1 MTARSIIAI
10 LLSLIASNLWAQ
22 RFYNLTADEVKVD
35 SVIPVVSIDMEL
47 PANHRDS
54 VYTAE
59 ILYPEYI
66 DMPEADVNNYLRLVG
81 NDIITPAALPVVSQ
95 NIIYSRKQPS
105 MLFSL
110 TPVVYRDGKYQY
122 LVSFMLKVSTES
134 VSRSKTLKAEE
145 EGTTERYAQHSVLAT
160 GRWAKI
166 SVASTGFYELTE
178 DVIRKAGFKDINKV
192 RVYGYGGN
200 LVPEVLNENY
210 IISHDDLKPVDMTTI
225 NGHHVFFA
233 EGPVSFASKGAATR
247 IRNPYSDKGY
257 YFITENAELND
268 TTEEALLAQWR
279 SSYAKHYTLYEND
292 GYAWFKGG
300 RNLVDN
306 VATTTDKPRAITLNV
321 PQHSNYAAGGTLT
334 VVTTAGASSSYTIHL
349 NDSLLG
355 TCKISLANYDK
366 AGNYSRTYRIKN
378 FKDVNTLKL
387 TCTSGG
393 PLRLDYAM
401 IYVQNIESDINLQ
414 QTAFPAA
421 EYVYNITNQD
431 HHADE
436 NVDMVIIIPTS
447 QKLLG
452 QAERLKRHHEEHD
465 GFTVRIVPADEL
477 YNEFSSGTPD
487 VSAYRRY
494 MKMMYDRAADDET
507 KMPRYLLLFGDC
519 VWDNRMLTVDCRKM
533 DVNDWLLCFES
544 ESSYNEVSCYVSD
557 DFNGM
562 LDDNESIMTD
572 SYYLG
577 TPDIGVGRF
586 PVTTV
591 EDAKVM
597 VDKTI
602 NYATNDNIGAWQNTL
617 LFMGDDGNDNLHMRD
632 VNIVAEDVINN
643 YPGYNVR
650 KIMWDAY
657 QREKSST
664 GARYPEVSALIKK
677 QQQEGALIMDYAGHG
692 SATAISHEYV
702 LELADFYQ
710 FTNQNLP
717 LWITASCDVGP
728 YDGVVATIGE
738 NVVTNP
744 KGGGIAFYGTT
755 RTVYANYNKHINDAF
770 VKNVLLINDGKR
782 NTLGDAT
789 RIAKTELVKKGLDRT
804 VNKLQYALLGDPA
817 LALNTPILTC
827 VVDSINGQPV
837 DTTEPLTLHANS
849 KVSISGHINN
859 NGTEVNDF
867 TGIIKTLVRDNR
879 ELVTCYDNEHEA
891 SEKFQFYDRSKS
903 LYNGTDSVRN
913 GRFNVKFVIPRDI
926 NYSNETGLITLFA
939 YTPDGNISAHG
950 ESAAFTLGGSEEV
963 YNDSIGPSLYCY
975 LNSTT
980 FQNGGNVNAT
990 PLFVAE
996 LSDNNGINASGTGIG
1011 HDMQLI
1017 IDNDKDKT
1025 FTLNDNFRYDF
1036 GSYTSGTTYMMM
1048 PELSVGMHTLQ
1059 FRAWDILNNPST
1071 TTLSFN
1077 VVNGLEPHI
1086 IDVNVTQNPARTG
1099 TTFVVTHDRPGSDVN
1114 IEIEIFDNSGRLLH
1128 KIQQSAVAGLSTTT
1142 IPWDLRTAI
1151 GACLQTG
1158 IYLYRVNIT
1167 CDNSTRASKTKKL
1180 IVVRN
1185 G

>member
-1 MTARSIIAI
+1 MTARSIIAF

-22 RFYNLTADEVKVD
+22 RFFNLTADEVKVD
-35 SVIPVVSIDMEL
+35 SVIPVVSMDMKL
-47 PANHRDS
+47 PANYKDS

-66 DMPEADVNNYLRLVG
+66 DMPEEDINNYQR
-81 NDIITPAALPVVSQ
+81 ITGCDTTTPSPLPAVAQHV
-95 NIIYSRKQPS
+95 IFSRKQPS

-110 TPVVYRDGKYQY
+110 TPVVYREGRYQY
-122 LVSFMLKVSTES
+122 LVSFMLKVTSAP
-134 VSRSKTLKAEE
+134 VGKAKALRAPALASD
-145 EGTTERYAQHSVLAT
+145 ERYAPHSVLAT

-166 SVASTGFYELTE
+166 SVASTGIYELTE
-178 DVIRKAGFKDINKV
+178 DVIRKAGFNDINKV

-200 LVPEVLNENY
+200 LVPESLAEDY
-210 IISHDDLKPVDMTTI
+210 LISYDDLKPVDMTTV
-225 NGHHVFFA
+225 NGHHLFFA
-233 EGPVSFASKGAATR
+233 KGPVSYASKGAATR
-247 IRNPYSDKGY
+247 IRNPYSEKGY

-268 TTEEALLAQWR
+268 TTEEALVKQW
-279 SSYAKHYTLYEND
+279 SSSIEKHYNLYEND

-306 VATTTDKPRAITLNV
+306 ITTTTEKPRTIALDV
-321 PQHSNYAAGGTLT
+321 PQLSNYAAGGTLT
-334 VVTTAGASSSYTIHL
+334 VVTTAGTASSYTLHL

-355 TCKISLANYDK
+355 TCKISIANYDK
-366 AGNYSRTYRIKN
+366 AGSYTRTYRIKN
-378 FKDVNTLKL
+378 LKETNTLKL
-387 TCTSGG
+387 TCLTGG
-393 PLRLDYAM
+393 PLRLDYALL
-401 IYVQNIESDINLQ
+401 YVQSFDSVIDLHK
-414 QTAFPAA
+414 TTFPAA

-465 GFTVRIVPADEL
+465 GLTVHIVPADEL

-519 VWDNRMLTVDCRKM
+519 VWDNRMLTADCRKM

-544 ESSYNEVSCYVSD
+544 ENSYNEVNCYVSD
-557 DFNGM
+557 DFIGM
-562 LDDNESIMTD
+562 LDDKESIMTD
-572 SYYLG
+572 SYFLG
-577 TPDIGVGRF
+577 TPDIGLGRF
-586 PVTTV
+586 PVTTI
-591 EDAKVM
+591 EDAKAV

-602 NYATNDNIGAWQNTL
+602 NYATNDNIGSWQNTV

-632 VNIVAEDVINN
+632 VDIVAEDVING

-657 QREKSST
+657 QRVKSST
-664 GARYPEVSALIKK
+664 GARYPEVTSAIKK
-677 QQQEGALIMDYAGHG
+677 QQNDGALIMDYAGHG

-702 LELADFYQ
+702 LQLSDFQ
-710 FTNQNLP
+710 EFSNKNLP

-728 YDGVVATIGE
+728 YDGVVASIGE
-738 NVVTNP
+738 NIVTNA
-744 KGGGIAFYGTT
+744 KGGGVAFYGTT

-770 VKNVLLINDGKR
+770 VKNALLVKDGKR

-789 RIAKTELVKKGLDRT
+789 RLAKTELVKKGLDRT

-817 LALNTPILTC
+817 LPLNIPLMTC

-837 DTTEPLTLHANS
+837 SDVNPQTLHANS
-849 KVSISGHINN
+849 KVSISGHISNG
-859 NGTEVNDF
+859 GTEVSDF
-867 TGIIKTLVRDNR
+867 TGMIQTLVRDNR

-903 LYNGTDSVRN
+903 LYNGTDSVHN
-913 GRFNVKFVIPRDI
+913 GRFHVQFVIPRDI

-939 YTPDGNISAHG
+939 YTPDNNLSAHG

-963 YNDSIGPSLYCY
+963 YNDSIGPSIYCY

-996 LSDNNGINASGTGIG
+996 LNDNNGINASGTGIG

-1017 IDNDKDKT
+1017 IDNDKDMT

-1036 GSYTSGTTYMMM
+1036 GSYTSGTTYWMM

-1077 VVNGLEPHI
+1077 VVNGLEPRI
-1086 IDVNVTQNPARTG
+1086 IDVTATQNPARTG

-1114 IEIEIFDNSGRLLH
+1114 IEIEIFDNCGRILH
-1128 KIQQSAVAGLSTTT
+1128 KIQQSAVAGLTSTA
-1142 IPWDLRTAI
+1142 IPWDLRTNI
-1151 GACLQTG
+1151 GACLKTG
-1158 IYLYRVNIT
+1158 VYLYRVNIT

-1180 IVVRN
+1180 IVIHDR
-1185 G
+1185 